1 MPETKPRVLFDNAYH
16 ARKRRDAKE
25 IELLRE
31 ALNAA
36 IHMIDGIGRN
46 VPFAEE
52 AEREDALN
60 AALHELY
67 GFGYT
72 RAVEENE
79 DAEV

>member
-1 MPETKPRVLFDNAYH
+1 MSETKPRVLFDNAYH

-25 IELLRE
+25 IDLLRE

-46 VPFAEE
+46 VAPLEE
-52 AEREDALN
+52 VELERDLNEALRG
-60 AALHELY
+60 LY
-67 GFGYT
+67 DFGYT

>member
-1 MPETKPRVLFDNAYH
+1 MPETNRVLFDNAYH

-36 IHMIDGIGRN
+36 IGMIDGIGRN
-46 VPFAEE
+46 VAPLEE
-52 AEREDALN
+52 VELERDLNEALRG
-60 AALHELY
+60 LY
-67 GFGYT
+67 DFGYT

>member
-25 IELLRE
+25 IDLLRE

-36 IHMIDGIGRN
+36 IDMIDGIGRN
-46 VPFAEE
+46 VAPLEE
-52 AEREDALN
+52 VELERDLNEALRG
-60 AALHELY
+60 LY
-67 GFGYT
+67 DFGYT

>member
-1 MPETKPRVLFDNAYH
+1 MTETTAE
-16 ARKRRDAKE
+16 E
-25 IELLRE
+25 IALLRE

-60 AALHELY
+60 AALHALY
-67 GFGYT
+67 AFGYT
-72 RAVEENE
+72 KATEEIN
-79 DAEV
+79 

>member
-1 MPETKPRVLFDNAYH
+1 MAETKPRVLFDNAYH

-36 IHMIDGIGRN
+36 IGMIDGIGRN
-46 VPFAEE
+46 VAPLEE
-52 AEREDALN
+52 VELERDLNEALRG
-60 AALHELY
+60 LY
-67 GFGYT
+67 DFGYT